1 MQNTN
6 LLPPSLIGMMD
17 GCSKAFLGKSEI
29 REDRGKE
36 RRRKVDT
43 DFVDI
48 ENCEL
53 ILPVDTIRLSFSQS
67 MVAGG
72 EAKTTQRI
80 L

>member
-1 MQNTN
+1 M
-6 LLPPSLIGMMD
+6 LPPSLIGMMD
-17 GCSKAFLGKSEI
+17 GCSKAFFGKSEI
-29 REDRGKE
+29 REEVGEKE
-36 RRRKVDT
+36 RRRKVDR